1 MDFSELPVFMEINT
15 RLARKHGLRPW
26 SNVES
31 FERGMPLNFLPIDWR
46 NLRNKIEV
54 AEAGGVE
61 KLITFEFSHF
71 MSPNSMWPS
80 AHTLYK
86 RYQDWIKNPRM

>member
-1 MDFSELPVFMEINT
+1 MEINT

-31 FERGMPLNFLPIDWR
+31 FERGMPINFLPIDWW
-46 NLRNKIEV
+46 NLRYKIEV
-54 AEAGGVE
+54 AKAWGVE

-80 AHTLYK
+80 ARMLYK
-86 RYQDWIKNPRM
+86 RYLEYIAQG